1 LTYILAELIII
12 YMARYVRNV
21 KAIFNLKLH
30 LIWCTKYRRPVL
42 VEDIEKR
49 LRILLYTKTK
59 ELEMVIYS
67 LDINPDYVHIFI
79 EFDPR
84 QGIAEIVNRLKGFTS
99 RILRREFSSLRSRL
113 PTLWSRSYYAG
124 TVGQVLGVTIR
135 MYIDSQKGK

>member
-1 LTYILAELIII
+1 
-12 YMARYVRNV
+12 MARYVRNV

>member
-1 LTYILAELIII
+1 
-12 YMARYVRNV
+12 
-21 KAIFNLKLH
+21 
-30 LIWCTKYRRPVL
+30 
-42 VEDIEKR
+42 
-49 LRILLYTKTK
+49 LLYTKTK